1 MSKKSKK
8 QKKKEEQKRKKTR
21 KFTPMSKLIGF
32 ITIMIALS
40 IIVFT
45 MYEMH
50 RIQDISSIQYLI
62 VGGLGLLATYVGFY
76 INMAKAEHLEDKR
89 NELQKELELI
99 RKDGITEDEKERE
112 QELKTM
118 LENLNANIQELHSKE
133 ETKYQ

>member
-1 MSKKSKK
+1 MSRKKHKKKEQK
-8 QKKKEEQKRKKTR
+8 QKKTK

-32 ITIMIALS
+32 IVIVIALA

-89 NELQKELELI
+89 NQLQKELEMI
-99 RKDGITEDEKERE
+99 RKDGITEDERERE

-118 LENLNANIQELHSKE
+118 LEGLNANIQELHSKDE
-133 ETKYQ
+133 AKYQ